1 MYEKRT
7 RFGKRQKIIIA
18 SVVAGVILVAI
29 VVGIVFGNREKKDTE
44 DTQAKIEIDI
54 DKGDPQ
60 VAIIEEENE
69 TEEKNGSEV
78 VITEVRDPNRT
89 EEITYGIDVS
99 KYQGTID
106 WKTVAEQDVDFAM
119 IRIGYRTLADGKIVA
134 DSNAKYNM
142 QEAQKYGIKIGG
154 YFFSTAI
161 SEGEAVEEAN
171 WVADYVAKYQ
181 ITYPIAFDCE
191 GYYKQES
198 RQNFM
203 TKTQRTDAAIAFM
216 KTIAERGY
224 SPIFYGAKSEMDKDA
239 NWEMNRISTIYNVWV
254 AQYPANYS
262 FNTECSYDGA
272 YVMWQYTNRGS
283 VSGIKGN
290 VDMNIAYFG
299 YKNSVTAKDDK
310 TPERVDADP
319 EALMNFKNVN
329 ESVTAKDKTN
339 LRNKPSQGA
348 DSKVEHTLLNG
359 EVVTRTGV
367 SDSGWSRVVYNG
379 NVYYAVTNY
388 LTTDLGYKP
397 PQEEPDDGIKTKFQ
411 EVNEQVT
418 AKEAV
423 NLRKKPSTDD
433 TIAPVVVQITNGQ
446 VVTRTGINTEVG
458 WSRVVYEGQVLY
470 CISSYLELV
479 SE

>member
-7 RFGKRQKIIIA
+7 RFSKKQKIVIA
-18 SVVAGVILVAI
+18 SVIAGVILVAG
-29 VVGIVFGNREKKDTE
+29 VLGIVFGNQKKKDVE
-44 DTQAKIEIDI
+44 DTKIEIDI

-60 VAIIEEENE
+60 VAVIEEENE
-69 TEEKNGSEV
+69 TEDKNGSEV
-78 VITEVRDPNRT
+78 AITEVRDPNRT

-142 QEAQKYGIKIGG
+142 QEAQKYGIKVGG
-154 YFFSTAI
+154 YFFSTAV
-161 SEGEAVEEAN
+161 SDEEAVEEAN

-198 RQNFM
+198 RQSFM
-203 TKTQRTDAAIAFM
+203 TKTQRTDTAIAFM
-216 KTIAERGY
+216 KTIEERGY
-224 SPIFYGAKSEMDKDA
+224 SPIFYGAKSEMENDA

-254 AQYPANYS
+254 AQYPAGYTS
-262 FNTECSYDGA
+262 DTECSYDGA

-283 VSGIKGN
+283 VPGIKGS

-299 YKNSVTAKDDK
+299 YKNPVTAKDDE
-310 TPERVDADP
+310 TPESVEADP
-319 EALMNFKNVN
+319 ETLMNFKNVN

-339 LRNKPSQGA
+339 LRNKPSQGT
-348 DSKVEHTLLNG
+348 DSKVEYTLLNG

-379 NVYYAVTNY
+379 NVYYAVSNY
-388 LTTDLGYKP
+388 LTTDLNYKP
-397 PQEEPDDGIKTKFQ
+397 LQKESDDGIKTKFQ

-418 AKEAV
+418 AKEVV
-423 NLRKKPSTDD
+423 NLRKKPSMDD
-433 TIAPVVVQITNGQ
+433 SIAPVVVQITNGQ

-470 CISSYLELV
+470 CISSLLELA

>member
-7 RFGKRQKIIIA
+7 RFSKKQKIVIA
-18 SVVAGVILVAI
+18 SVIAGVILVAG
-29 VVGIVFGNREKKDTE
+29 VLGIVFGNQKKKDVE
-44 DTQAKIEIDI
+44 DTKIEI

-60 VAIIEEENE
+60 VAVIEEENE
-69 TEEKNGSEV
+69 TEDKNGSEV
-78 VITEVRDPNRT
+78 AITEVRDPNRT

-119 IRIGYRTLADGKIVA
+119 IRIGYRTLADGKIMA

-142 QEAQKYGIKIGG
+142 QEAQKYGIKVGG
-154 YFFSTAI
+154 YFFSTAV
-161 SEGEAVEEAN
+161 SDEEAVEEAN

-198 RQNFM
+198 RQSFM
-203 TKTQRTDAAIAFM
+203 TKTQRTDTAIAFM
-216 KTIAERGY
+216 KTIEERGY
-224 SPIFYGAKSEMDKDA
+224 SPIFYGAKSEMENDA
-239 NWEMNRISTIYNVWV
+239 KWEMNRISAIYNVWV
-254 AQYPANYS
+254 AQYPAGYTS
-262 FNTECSYDGA
+262 GTECSYDGA

-283 VSGIKGN
+283 VPGIQGS

-299 YKNSVTAKDDK
+299 YKNSVTAKDDE
-310 TPERVDADP
+310 TPESVEADP

-339 LRNKPSQGA
+339 LRNKPSQGT
-348 DSKVEHTLLNG
+348 DSKVEYTLLNG

-379 NVYYAVTNY
+379 NVYYAVSNY
-388 LTTDLGYKP
+388 LTTDLNYKP
-397 PQEEPDDGIKTKFQ
+397 LQEESDDGIKTKFQ

-418 AKEAV
+418 AKEVV

-433 TIAPVVVQITNGQ
+433 SIAPVVVQITNGQ

-470 CISSYLELV
+470 CISSFLELA